1 MMPWKEVEEE
11 EEEEAPSGEN
21 MCFSRNPIMVA
32 SQQVVASHQS
42 FLVSSISISYDH
54 SMITSRFTPS
64 VQNSFM
70 SMGTGDY
77 DFDYQDLQDF
87 YGFRIPQIRKT
98 SSPRVT
104 GNDLAP
110 GPGQE
115 EMFRQQMLLE
125 HSNWDDQV
133 VTYNLQL

>member
-1 MMPWKEVEEE
+1 
-11 EEEEAPSGEN
+11 
-21 MCFSRNPIMVA
+21 
-32 SQQVVASHQS
+32 
-42 FLVSSISISYDH
+42 
-54 SMITSRFTPS
+54 MITSRFTPS

-77 DFDYQDLQDF
+77 DYDYQDFQDY

-98 SSPRVT
+98 SSPREP